1 MFGLLHGCLERALR
15 KEELHI
21 LILGLDAAGKTTL
34 LEKMKQLHGIPGLE
48 WDKILPT
55 VGLNVGRIEAY
66 NCMLIF
72 WDLGGQQGLRSIWDK
87 YYDEA
92 HAVVYVVDS
101 ADAARLAESKAALD
115 KVLSHPDIA
124 YAPLLVL
131 ANKQVRLTL
140 TDSIQSA
147 ADMRGLRLCN
157 HDRQQCAQVTE
168 CCTCAKMS
176 LCCTSRCRKEL
187 APQHRFKDVAN
198 AIGRVMSIAVGC
210 MPDLHVHLATG
221 QHALAH

>member
-1 MFGLLHGCLERALR
+1 MFGLLHGCIEHALR

-34 LEKMKQLHGIPGLE
+34 LEKVKQMHGIPGLE

-66 NCMLIF
+66 NCMIIF
-72 WDLGGQQGLRSIWDK
+72 WDLGGQVGLRSIWDK

-101 ADAARLAESKAALD
+101 ADGDRLAETKCALD
-115 KVLSHPDIA
+115 KALSNPDLA

-131 ANKQVRLTL
+131 ANKQV
-140 TDSIQSA
+140 
-147 ADMRGLRLCN
+147 
-157 HDRQQCAQVTE
+157 
-168 CCTCAKMS
+168 
-176 LCCTSRCRKEL
+176 
-187 APQHRFKDVAN
+187 
-198 AIGRVMSIAVGC
+198 
-210 MPDLHVHLATG
+210 
-221 QHALAH
+221 

>member
-1 MFGLLHGCLERALR
+1 MFGLLHGCLEHVLK

-72 WDLGGQQGLRSIWDK
+72 WDLGGQVGLRSIWDK

-101 ADAARLAESKAALD
+101 ADADRLAESKAALD
-115 KVLSHPDIA
+115 KVLGHPDLA
-124 YAPLLVL
+124 YAPLMVL
-131 ANKQVRLTL
+131 ANKQVRPPDLLQLAPTL
-140 TDSIQSA
+140 RPPACLSCTSQPYA
-147 ADMRGLRLCN
+147 L
-157 HDRQQCAQVTE
+157 DRQPT
-168 CCTCAKMS
+168 
-176 LCCTSRCRKEL
+176 
-187 APQHRFKDVAN
+187 
-198 AIGRVMSIAVGC
+198 
-210 MPDLHVHLATG
+210 
-221 QHALAH
+221 